1 MEKIKFSK
9 SFDLIYNKNNEDPYY
24 FEGIASTYKNID
36 KFGDQFLD
44 GALDGEIGKTVAILN
59 NHKKN
64 IVEALGYGTISRE
77 GNNIIIKG
85 KFIEGIKDAETVVI
99 LKNAGVPIALSIG
112 GYVIDYSYVRKNSMN
127 VREIKVGTIDEVS
140 ICLTGMNP
148 KAKITKSDDD
158 ETIDDENI
166 IGDDE
171 DMINIEK
178 FEKMVDGQIAIAKSL
193 EILANNLKE
202 FQEKNLQTYEKSNEE
217 SKAAYEKAEKEFQ
230 KQIDELN
237 QKNEALIAK
246 IEKAEK
252 EGIALGNGI
261 DKSKLEYNK
270 HAQAISEYIRTGV
283 MNEYLKSEASLTTAT
298 DSGEALIPDET
309 ANEIIK
315 GITEV
320 SPFFRDCKTYQTTTN
335 TLKIPVRVE
344 TENGVGGE
352 KEGGNSNGPK
362 QKKLKYTYL
371 TLEAGKIATV
381 VRLTQEIID
390 DSGFDVLAEVSDVSK
405 QDFAAILGDRIF
417 NGVLGEQDDQEVE
430 NQFEGIYKNT
440 DVTGK
445 AKLSSLV
452 GTFTGEDVEK
462 LASEMQKSYRIG
474 GKFYASTKGFSHL
487 KAMRNDDGT
496 KRYEVRGNTIIIDGY
511 VCEEDPYMDTIEE
524 GKYPVLFCNPKEFYA
539 VIQRKG
545 IGLEKDRN
553 SKSDAWD
560 YYSRARFGGKV
571 RKAYAGQLLK
581 IRSSADPLPTSTL
594 TSIEFSPKTG
604 TLTSAEET
612 KAFKVLANYSD
623 GSQVELSTGVVFKSS
638 DTTKATVDAKGVV
651 TAKAT
656 GTSNITAS
664 YAGLQATAKVTVT
677 IA

>member
-112 GYVIDYSYVRKNSMN
+112 GYAVDYSYVRKNGTN

-158 ETIDDENI
+158 EII

-171 DMINIEK
+171 DMVNIEK
-178 FEKMVDGQIAIAKSL
+178 FEKMVEGQMAIAKSL
-193 EILANNLKE
+193 ETVANNLKE
-202 FQEKNLQTYEKSNEE
+202 FQEKHLETFEKSNEE
-217 SKAAYEKAEKEFQ
+217 GKAAYEKAEKAFL

-252 EGIALGNGI
+252 EGITLGNGI
-261 DKSKLEYNK
+261 DKSKLEYKK
-270 HAQAISEYIRTGV
+270 HVEAISEYIRTGV

-320 SPFFRDCKTYQTTTN
+320 SPFFRDAKVYQTTTN

-352 KEGGNSNGPK
+352 KEGGNENGPK

-390 DSGFDVLAEVSDVSK
+390 DSGFDVLSEVADVSK

-430 NQFEGIYKNT
+430 NQFEGIYTNT
-440 DVTGK
+440 EVTGK

-474 GKFYASTKGFSHL
+474 GKYYASTKGFSHL

-496 KRYEVRGNTIIIDGY
+496 KRYESRGNTLIIDGY
-511 VCEEDPYMDTIEE
+511 VCEEDPYMDKIEE

-539 VIQRKG
+539 IIQRKG

-560 YYSRARFGGKV
+560 YYSRARLGGKV
-571 RKAYAGQLLK
+571 RKTYAGQLLK

-638 DTTKATVDAKGVV
+638 DTTKATVDTKGVV